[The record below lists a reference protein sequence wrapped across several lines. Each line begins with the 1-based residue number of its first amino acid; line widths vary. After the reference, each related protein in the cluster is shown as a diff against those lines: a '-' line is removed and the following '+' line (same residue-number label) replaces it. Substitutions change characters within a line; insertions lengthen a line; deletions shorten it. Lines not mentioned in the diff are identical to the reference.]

1 MSALSEMIRT
11 QESTPLG
18 AVIIA
23 VAVNGGHAYAELAAA
38 ELAALR
44 AELAEQA
51 AQLSAAQ
58 GERDQAVWE
67 WHDTLER
74 LATATNTAEVWER
87 QHKQAVDIIEAMDLE
102 RGELMLARDYA
113 RDEA

>member
-23 VAVNGGHAYAELAAA
+23 VAANGDPAYAELAAA

-44 AELAEQA
+44 ATIAEQA
-51 AQLSAAQ
+51 AQ
-58 GERDQAVWE
+58 
-67 WHDTLER
+67 
-74 LATATNTAEVWER
+74 
-87 QHKQAVDIIEAMDLE
+87 IEAMDLE
-102 RGELMLARDYA
+102 RGELILARDYA

>member
-1 MSALSEMIRT
+1 MSALDKMMLVGE
-11 QESTPLG
+11 
-18 AVIIA
+18 
-23 VAVNGGHAYAELAAA
+23 AAA

-87 QHKQAVDIIEAMDLE
+87 QHKQAVDIIEAMELE
-102 RGELMLARDYA
+102 RGELILARDYA